1 MHDLTLFVGAFGT
14 GIMLTVIIS
23 AFQSMTKTK

>member
-23 AFQSMTKTK
+23 AFQGMTKTK

>member
-14 GIMLTVIIS
+14 GLLFTVVIS
-23 AFQSMTKTK
+23 AFQGMSKPK